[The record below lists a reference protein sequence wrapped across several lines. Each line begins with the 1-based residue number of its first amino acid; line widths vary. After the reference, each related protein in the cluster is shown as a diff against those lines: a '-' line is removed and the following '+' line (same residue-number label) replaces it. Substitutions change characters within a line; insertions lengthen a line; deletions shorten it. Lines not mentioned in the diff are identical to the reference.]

1 MKNSAHLRHVFAA
14 CLCATLVLP
23 ACAKKP
29 EEKKSGPPPAIITT
43 TQAVARDVPVLE
55 HSTGEAESATA
66 PKIGA
71 EVGGRILKVHVE
83 IGDAVKKGQL
93 LAEIDAS
100 DYAADARRVEAQAVS
115 QQKLTERYRELANK
129 GFVSPSKVEEIEA
142 QNVSSRE
149 QLTRANKNLSR
160 TRVTSPLDGRVDN
173 RFVSVGDWIELGKPM
188 FQLSTSEALRIRLPF
203 PETVAERIK
212 VGQMVTLS
220 TPTAPGQNVNGT
232 ITQLRPMVGASSRSF
247 DAIVEVINPGNWQP
261 GASVNGEVVIE
272 THPGAITVPEQ
283 SVVLR
288 PAGTVVYIVDSGK
301 ALQRK
306 VKTGVRQSG
315 YVEILEGLNAGEQIA
330 VDGAGYLTDQA
341 KIVVKPVEQ
350 KGTGAA
356 EQAK

>member
-1 MKNSAHLRHVFAA
+1 MKNSARPRYAIAA
-14 CLCATLVLP
+14 CLCAALTLTG
-23 ACAKKP
+23 CAKTP

-71 EVGGRILKVHVE
+71 EVGGRIIKVHVE
-83 IGDAVKKGQL
+83 IGDAVRKGQL

-100 DYAADARRVEAQAVS
+100 DYAADARRLEAQAVS
-115 QQKLTERYRELANK
+115 QQKLTERYRELAGK
-129 GFVSPSKVEEIEA
+129 GFISPSKVEEIEA

-173 RFVSVGDWIELGKPM
+173 RFVSNGDWIDLGKPM

-203 PETVAERIK
+203 PETIAERIRA
-212 VGQMVTLS
+212 GQSVTLS
-220 TPTAPGQNVNGT
+220 TPTAPGNSVSGT
-232 ITQLRPMVGASSRSF
+232 IAQLRPMVGTTSRSF
-247 DAIVEVINPGNWQP
+247 DAIVEVMNPGNWQP

-288 PAGTVVYIVDSGK
+288 PAGTVVYIVESGK
-301 ALQRK
+301 AIQRK
-306 VKTGVRQSG
+306 VRTGVRQSG

-341 KIVVKPVEQ
+341 KVAVKQPEQ
-350 KGTGAA
+350 NGAKAA
-356 EQAK
+356 EQAR